1 MSTEAQQKYSL
12 QGGTDNHLAKLSE
25 DDALQRLQAMLS
37 QWLRMENVAVL
48 MGAGCSVTHGG
59 KLMGSLEDAV
69 LSFLA
74 SAYDATEDTVLA
86 DIVKRRRFDADIG
99 LGVGFEEWLSFVANA
114 SYILGVTGGPVAS
127 IDLNGMEGSIS
138 ASADDLKRLMEDL
151 RVAIMAFCALEL
163 PALLSEPSGHH
174 ALFGKLM
181 ARDPSLGRLH
191 IYTTNYDTLIEQA
204 LDDLGAQYADGF
216 VGRSRPRFDPSSYG
230 LDIYFPGDVAEGRV
244 RRFDKYAQLFKI
256 HGSISWF
263 TEGTETVQ
271 RHGVLHDL
279 KGWRD
284 TEGTPK
290 ERLEGLRAVG
300 KRLGSEVAILP
311 TANKFAQTLDL
322 PYAHLFRAFGARL
335 AQPQT
340 FLIVAGYGF
349 GDRHINQIIDDAMAN
364 PGLVLLVVDPCP
376 GQATKKHLARY
387 QAAGERAYLLTA
399 AEQTNPPSIATF
411 DDFAK
416 SLLPNVRWLD
426 DLIALR
432 KLEKTLATA
441 TGAPA
446 GGKAEKAE

>member
-1 MSTEAQQKYSL
+1 MSTEAQKKYSL
-12 QGGTDNHLAKLSE
+12 QGGTEDHLATLSE

-74 SAYDATEDTVLA
+74 SAYEATEDAVLA
-86 DIVKRRRFDADIG
+86 DIVGRRRFDADIG

-127 IDLNGMEGSIS
+127 IDLNGMKGSIS

-216 VGRSRPRFDPSSYG
+216 VGKSRPRFEPASYG

-263 TEGTETVQ
+263 TEGVETIQ

-284 TEGTPK
+284 TEGTPV
-290 ERLEGLRAVG
+290 ERLENLRAIG
-300 KRLGSEVAILP
+300 TRLGCEVAILP

-399 AEQTNPPSIATF
+399 VAQTTPPSIATF

-416 SLLPNVRWLD
+416 NLLPNVRWLD
-426 DLIALR
+426 DLVALR
-432 KLEKTLATA
+432 KLEKTLAAA
-441 TGAPA
+441 TEAPA
-446 GGKAEKAE
+446 GDKTETAE